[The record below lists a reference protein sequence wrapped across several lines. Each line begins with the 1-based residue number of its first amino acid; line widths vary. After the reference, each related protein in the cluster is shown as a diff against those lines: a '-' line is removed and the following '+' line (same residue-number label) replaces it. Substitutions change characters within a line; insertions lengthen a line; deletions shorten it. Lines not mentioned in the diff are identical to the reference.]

1 MISIKENILLVVMA
15 FSAEPIWNT
24 LILNTNQL
32 MISDNIKLC
41 IIWIAVN
48 YICMLIGI
56 MLARWEKL
64 QLDKCQTQTI

>member
-1 MISIKENILLVVMA
+1 MA